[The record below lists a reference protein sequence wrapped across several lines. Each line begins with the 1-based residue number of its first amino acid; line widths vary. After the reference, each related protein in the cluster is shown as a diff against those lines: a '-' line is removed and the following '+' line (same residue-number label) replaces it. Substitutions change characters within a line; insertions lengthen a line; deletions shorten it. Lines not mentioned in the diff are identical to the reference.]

1 MKVLYIITGL
11 GMGGAEIQTCLI
23 ADKVSDAGNDVMIIS
38 LTGETL
44 VKPNNDIPI
53 IELNIK
59 KNIFSFLYSLFK
71 ARTIIKKFKPEV
83 IHSHMFHAN
92 IFSRLLRVFTNIPYL
107 ICTAHNTNEGNKIR
121 MLAYRWTDKLASIS
135 TNVSD
140 EAVDAF
146 IKKGASFSGRII
158 NILNG
163 IDTEKFKYTESV
175 RINKRQELQ
184 GHNNKIVL
192 LSVGRLTEAKD
203 YPNLFKA
210 YSLLV
215 NNEIYSGKTILYIV
229 GTGHLEDCLKLMAK
243 ELNISDS
250 IVFLG
255 LRDDIPELMCASDLF
270 ILSSAWEGFGLVV
283 AEAMACQRLVV
294 ATNSGGVKE
303 VVGNYGFLAPVRDYI
318 ALYDSMLIALN
329 LPETKKIE
337 LGLSARERIINN
349 NSIDKVAKVWI
360 DLYNNSLLQR

>member
-23 ADKVSDAGNDVMIIS
+23 ADKVYDAGNDVMIIS
-38 LTGETL
+38 LTGKTL
-44 VKPNNDIPI
+44 IKPSNNIPV

-59 KNIFSFLYSLFK
+59 KNILSFFYSLFK
-71 ARTIIKKFKPEV
+71 TRTIIKKFEPTV
-83 IHSHMFHAN
+83 VHSHMFHAN
-92 IFSRLLRVFTNIPYL
+92 IFSRLLRILTRVPYL

-146 IKKGASFSGRII
+146 INKGASFPGRMI
-158 NILNG
+158 NVPNG
-163 IDTEKFKYTESV
+163 IDTEKFKYNEST
-175 RINKRQELQ
+175 RINKRQELKIN
-184 GHNNKIVL
+184 NNKIML

-203 YPNLFKA
+203 YPNLLKA

-215 NNEIYSGKTILYIV
+215 NNEAYSDKTVLYIV
-229 GTGHLEDCLKLMAK
+229 GAGHLENYLKLMTK
-243 ELNISDS
+243 ELNISDHV
-250 IVFLG
+250 IFMG
-255 LRDDIPELMCASDLF
+255 IRDDIPELMCASDLF
-270 ILSSAWEGFGLVV
+270 ILPSAWEGFGLVV

-294 ATNSGGVKE
+294 ATDSGGVKE
-303 VVGNYGFLAPVRDYI
+303 VIGNYGFLVPAKDDI
-318 ALYDSMLIALN
+318 ALYDSIVIALN
-329 LPETKKIE
+329 LPKTKKIE
-337 LGLSARERIINN
+337 LGLSARKRIINN

-360 DLYNNSLLQR
+360 DLYNHFSLER